1 MTNTR
6 SLSLLSLG
14 IVLGVCASALAENGR
29 PLTVTPASDVRFQ
42 PINPNDTS
50 GKGTQIAVVFG
61 DRSKGPV
68 AFLLKTQAGERPGPH
83 THSSDIYSVVVRG
96 TGHTFLAGASEGP
109 PLVPGSTAFTP
120 AKVPHDNHC
129 ADTSEC
135 LFFEYAPNGLDFIP
149 SKGVGTTH

>member
-1 MTNTR
+1 MPRTR

-14 IVLGVCASALAENGR
+14 VVLGVCASALAEKGR
-29 PLTVTPASDVRFQ
+29 PLTVTRASDVRFQ

-50 GKGTQIAVVFG
+50 GKGTQIAVLFG
-61 DRSKGPV
+61 DQGKGPV
-68 AFLLKTQAGERPGPH
+68 GFLLQTQAGERPGPH

-96 TGHTFLAGASEGP
+96 IGHTFLAGAAEGP
-109 PLVPGSTAFTP
+109 QLGPGSTSFTP

-129 ADTSEC
+129 EDASEC

-149 SKGVGTTH
+149 APPR